1 MAFWRTKKWS
11 YMYRK
16 YNSSIHDAID
26 VCNMFDSSDE
36 SDSSEESDSSGESD
50 SSEESDSADKSK
62 TGYKSNNPRNTY
74 NVEDKKENGNVIQ
87 HIYNTGLDHDDWS
100 EAMDTFLVCKING
113 VHNPKII
120 RNSENH
126 AEQLLIRHLR
136 KKYKEKK
143 MALKLTVYIN
153 NSPCSMCAKALEN
166 FLNKNKNVKLTFY
179 VTNMYHIKRNSCFKA
194 RHFEHLN
201 SIPKKSHK
209 ANSEGLRDLL
219 RHKRC
224 NIKAF
229 NMGVWKELLNT
240 VDVLPKLKTKLIG
253 GYNRIQYANKRSR
266 GYEDD
271 LIKKDLMYLKSYKK

>member
-1 MAFWRTKKWS
+1 MSNIHLFFWVFFG
-11 YMYRK
+11 
-16 YNSSIHDAID
+16 I
-26 VCNMFDSSDE
+26 
-36 SDSSEESDSSGESD
+36 
-50 SSEESDSADKSK
+50 
-62 TGYKSNNPRNTY
+62 
-74 NVEDKKENGNVIQ
+74 DKKENGNVIQ